1 MTTKLLHY
9 LPATPPQ
16 GAGVSPVSVADWAL
30 SELRRVSTVLQG
42 VISQVATNEAAIAT
56 NASDIATNAGD
67 ISTNAGNISTNTSD
81 ISSIN
86 SLLDSLGLSSNFLV
100 VNYIERGYTGITTS
114 TYTVLAT
121 DTHLNVT
128 YSSGTCTITLPA
140 ASSYTG
146 REIYVK
152 TQTTN
157 VVSSASSNVVS
168 MIGGSPGTDILNGA
182 SPAAGAW
189 VLLVS
194 NGTYWKK
201 HAVG

>member
-42 VISQVATNEAAIAT
+42 VISQIATNEAAIA
-56 NASDIATNAGD
+56 
-67 ISTNAGNISTNTSD
+67 TNAGNISTNTSD

-86 SLLDSLGLSSNFLV
+86 SLLASLGLSSNFLK
-100 VNYIERGYTGITTS
+100 VNYIERGYAGITTS
-114 TYTVLAT
+114 TYTVLTT

-157 VVSSASSNVVS
+157 VVSSASSNVVP
-168 MIGGSPGTDILNGA
+168 MVGGGAGTDILNGG